1 MAKPTEEHEFTLT
14 GRDGE
19 EHRYTVTLHPTLEAL
34 RISNRLSCV
43 IADPLWSLL
52 MQSPDGEGDT
62 VSGAHLRES
71 LKELSPELIRKI
83 LENADRDDLP
93 LHTEANLDEAYRG
106 NLREL
111 YQAVWKV
118 VEVNDFLPFADT
130 VGELLS
136 EVNPQ
141 DLKAAMQSGDD

>member
-1 MAKPTEEHEFTLT
+1 MAKPTETHEFTLT
-14 GRDGE
+14 GRDEE

-52 MQSPDGEGDT
+52 MQSPDDEGGE

-71 LKELSPELIRKI
+71 LKELKPELIRKI
-83 LENADRDDLP
+83 LKNADRDDLP
-93 LHTEANLDEAYRG
+93 LHTENSLDEAYRG

-118 VEVNDFLPFADT
+118 IEVNDFLPFADT

-136 EVNPQ
+136 GVSPK
-141 DLKAAMQSGDD
+141 DLAEAIESGGD